1 MAQLGVECLN
11 LDRILTNDIKT
22 EEDLERLLNTKNVE
36 HVDEPIETVTE
47 TNVED
52 PIEEPIETN
61 TDQNLEE
68 IVPLEEPLENMNPLA
83 SQFIE
88 QPIEQILG
96 KNINPYLIKTS
107 ERISILE
114 MFKSDLLLLLN
125 ISKVRKLGIL
135 KELKHFQISY
145 LKMIQSLQ

>member
-1 MAQLGVECLN
+1 M
-11 LDRILTNDIKT
+11 
-22 EEDLERLLNTKNVE
+22 
-36 HVDEPIETVTE
+36 
-47 TNVED
+47 ED
-52 PIEEPIETN
+52 PIEEPIETD

-68 IVPLEEPLENMNPLA
+68 IVPLEEPLENVNPVE

-88 QPIEQILG
+88 QPIEQILE

-114 MFKSDLLLLLN
+114 MFKSHLLLLLN

-135 KELKHFQISY
+135 KELKHF
-145 LKMIQSLQ
+145 

>member
-11 LDRILTNDIKT
+11 LDRTLTNDIKT

-52 PIEEPIETN
+52 PIEEPIETD

-68 IVPLEEPLENMNPLA
+68 IVPLEEPLENVNPGE

-88 QPIEQILG
+88 QPIEQTLE
-96 KNINPYLIKTS
+96 KNINPYLTKTP
-107 ERISILE
+107 ERVE
-114 MFKSDLLLLLN
+114 D
-125 ISKVRKLGIL
+125 
-135 KELKHFQISY
+135 
-145 LKMIQSLQ
+145 